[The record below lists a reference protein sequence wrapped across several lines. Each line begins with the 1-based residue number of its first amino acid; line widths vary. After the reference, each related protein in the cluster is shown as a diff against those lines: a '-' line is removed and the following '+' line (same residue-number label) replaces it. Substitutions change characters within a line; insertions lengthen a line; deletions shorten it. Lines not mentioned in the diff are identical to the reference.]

1 VGALL
6 AALALTVGP
15 DLTTP
20 AQARTAGELHDPA
33 LQTAAAQSVSP
44 ETGSPQTGSQSSASL
59 FPAPP
64 AAPPPL
70 APGARYD
77 PKIPTLE
84 QVTGHASGERISSPE
99 EITRYLQALQAA
111 APGRARLVE
120 YARTWEGRPLHVMA
134 IASADRMAKLDQVKQ
149 GLKRLADPRVLG
161 VGEADT
167 LIKTLPV
174 VTLLMH
180 AVHGNEI
187 SSSDAALAEAYHLL
201 AAQGDAAVDLILRE
215 SIVLIDPL
223 ENPDG
228 RARFFFH
235 NLLGQAALPDEEP
248 VSAEHDE
255 PWPGGRSNHYL
266 FDMNRDWFAQSQP
279 ETRGRTKVFLDWFPQ
294 VAVDL
299 HEMGGNS
306 TYYFAPPADPLNP
319 HITKAQVKWFNTF
332 GKNNADRFDERGFGY
347 FIREE
352 YDSFYPGYGESWP
365 IFQGA
370 VGMTYEQ
377 ASARG
382 LKYRR
387 EDGAILSYYDG
398 LLHHFTAAITT
409 AHTAA
414 SNREALL
421 RDFYEYRRSA
431 VQEGET
437 GAVRE
442 YVIVPGVDPPRAVR
456 LARLLASQGFDVKRA
471 EEPFK
476 VGTRSLPAGAF
487 VVPVAQPS
495 SRLVRNL
502 MEARIEQPSAFV
514 EEQDRRRK
522 KRLDEQIY
530 DVTAW
535 SLPLAFDV
543 EVIAADRATGVKTT
557 AVPATDL
564 SWTLLPGAPSSP
576 GGASPAATTTMTTTT
591 APTTLTMPTTSTTST
606 TTNGHADGASAPA
619 AGAATPA
626 LAAARAP
633 RVGYVLPWGSETAT
647 AVLDGLRQGLRIR
660 TADLPFTLNGR
671 TFAAGAAIV
680 RTSENGSDLPARI
693 TALAATYGVEAVPID
708 SGFVEHGISL
718 GSNSVAA
725 LKLPRV
731 LMAWDAPTQGLSAGW
746 ARYVLER
753 RFGQPVTAVRVNS
766 LGRADLTRYDVI
778 VLPSGNYT
786 AALGG
791 EAVRRLKDW
800 VSGGG
805 TLITIAEASRW
816 ATRESVGL
824 LETSTELRGGKP
836 DVESKD
842 GKDGG
847 KKGDA
852 PAQPIKLAD
861 AIEPDRERPSST
873 SGALVRVTLDPE
885 HWLSAGTD
893 GQVQAMVEG
902 SRIFTPLKLDKG
914 TNVGVYSGVQ
924 DLVASGLVWD
934 DAKTQLASK
943 GFLMHATLGRGHV
956 IAFAEDPNF
965 RAFTDATELLFINA
979 VILGPA
985 H

>member
-1 VGALL
+1 VTHRLATLTGALL
-6 AALALTVGP
+6 AILCLTGGGQVQ
-15 DLTTP
+15 
-20 AQARTAGELHDPA
+20 AQA
-33 LQTAAAQSVSP
+33 QAAMP
-44 ETGSPQTGSQSSASL
+44 
-59 FPAPP
+59 
-64 AAPPPL
+64 APPPL

-77 PKIPTLE
+77 AKIPTLE

-111 APGRARLVE
+111 APERARLVE

-149 GLKRLADPRVLG
+149 GLKRLADPRVLSA
-161 VGEADT
+161 GESDT

-332 GKNNADRFDERGFGY
+332 GRNNANRFDERGFGY

-421 RDFYEYRRSA
+421 RDFYEYRRTA

-442 YVIVPGVDPPRAVR
+442 YVIVPGVDPPRALR

-495 SRLVRNL
+495 SRLLRNL
-502 MEARIEQPSAFV
+502 MEARIDQPSSFV

-543 EVIAADRATGVKTT
+543 EVIAADRATGVKTSI
-557 AVPATDL
+557 VPATDL
-564 SWTLLPGAPSSP
+564 PWTLLPGSPSSP
-576 GGASPAATTTMTTTT
+576 AAATTMTT
-591 APTTLTMPTTSTTST
+591 M
-606 TTNGHADGASAPA
+606 TTNGHTDGGAAPA
-619 AGAATPA
+619 AAAV
-626 LAAARAP
+626 RAP

-647 AVLDGLRQGLRIR
+647 AVIDGLRQGLHIR

-680 RTSENGSDLPARI
+680 RTSENGPDLPARV
-693 TALAATYGVEAVPID
+693 TAIAAAYGVEAVPID

-725 LKLPRV
+725 LKMPRV

-753 RFGQPVTAVRVNS
+753 RFGQPVTAIRVNS

-778 VLPSGNYT
+778 VLPSGNYS
-786 AALGG
+786 AALNS

-800 VSGGG
+800 VNGGG

-816 ATRESVGL
+816 AARENVGL
-824 LETSTELRGGKP
+824 LDTSTELRGGKP

-852 PAQPIKLAD
+852 PSQPIKLAD
-861 AIEPDRERPSST
+861 AIEPERERPSST

-924 DLVASGLVWD
+924 DIVASGLVWD
-934 DAKTQLASK
+934 DAKTQLANK
-943 GFLMHATLGRGHV
+943 GFLMHAPLGRGHV